1 MMERK
6 HSPIPWRII
15 GWGGAAALLAL
26 PAVAMRFTD
35 EVVWT
40 ASDFA
45 VMGAMLLLAGLA
57 LEGLVRASRSWPY
70 RLGAGVA
77 VLAGFGLV
85 WVNLAVGFLGDEGNP
100 ANLLFLAVLAV
111 AVGGAVLSHARA
123 TGMARTMLAAAAVQ
137 VLVAGVGYAAGW
149 ASPGGAGVFEVLMGS
164 TLFGGLWLLAAAL
177 FGWAARHGA
186 AKVSKG

>member
-1 MMERK
+1 MERN
-6 HSPIPWRII
+6 HSTVPWRII

-70 RLGAGVA
+70 RLGAGIA

-100 ANLLFLAVLAV
+100 ANLMFLAVLAV
-111 AVGGAVLSHARA
+111 AVGGAALSHARSA
-123 TGMARTMLAAAAVQ
+123 GMAGTMLAAAAVQ

-149 ASPGGAGVFEVLMGS
+149 ASSGSAGVFEVVMGS

-177 FGWAARHGA
+177 FSWAARNEGRA
-186 AKVSKG
+186 GTA